1 MAGFAQESDDTDAT
15 EGLGASF
22 FQLSK
27 GIEMLVL
34 ARKLEQTI
42 VINENIEIRVLN
54 IKGNQIKLGITAP
67 VDVPV
72 VRGELPT
79 TKEYPN
85 D

>member
-1 MAGFAQESDDTDAT
+1 
-15 EGLGASF
+15 
-22 FQLSK
+22 
-27 GIEMLVL
+27 MLVL
-34 ARKLEQTI
+34 ARKQEETI

>member
-1 MAGFAQESDDTDAT
+1 MAGFAQESDNTDAT
-15 EGLGASF
+15 EGIGASF

-34 ARKLEQTI
+34 ARKQEETI
-42 VINENIEIRVLN
+42 VINENIEIRVIN

-72 VRGELPT
+72 VRGELP
-79 TKEYPN
+79 KEEKE
-85 D
+85 